1 MKYKARPH
9 LAVRSDRS
17 RNLLCHLG
25 LHRWSTVPRWW
36 LKTIDEQL
44 GPVAVERT
52 IEASMRRHG
61 QVVSMVCQ
69 SVNHS
74 VYGAARANHE

>member
-36 LKTIDEQL
+36 LKIIDEQL

-52 IEASMRRHG
+52 IEASEASWPG
-61 QVVSMVCQ
+61 G
-69 SVNHS
+69 
-74 VYGAARANHE
+74 VYGMPKCKPFCVRCGKGES